1 MRSGKM
7 NIKERESMNLMELV
21 KSRRSVRVDDLPE
34 INVAVNTN
42 ERMQCS

>member
-34 INVAVNTN
+34 INVAVDTH